1 MKEAERL
8 LKSLAN
14 RRRLAIVR
22 YLKGRREASVGDIAA
37 AIKLSL
43 KATLKHLGLLYTVD
57 IVEREQRS
65 LLMYYRLSKA
75 LPRLIGSVIA
85 NL

>member
-43 KATLKHLGLLYTVD
+43 KATSKHLGLLYTVD
-57 IVEREQRS
+57 ILERAQRT
-65 LLMYYRLSKA
+65 LLMSYRLSKA
-75 LPRLIGSVIA
+75 PPRLIGSVIA